1 MRLAGFEQITDQG
14 LEVNELWEKM
24 YKIITVILDKLA
36 PMRVSTF
43 RKSRPE
49 WLTAEIME
57 MMKDRNRALKAA
69 KMTQDLEDK
78 KRARK
83 LRNHLNTTIKLA
95 KKQYMLEKL
104 ETYKK
109 DPKIFWQTIQDIL
122 PKSNSSSILLHNK
135 DGTPMN
141 DSQTGEC
148 INDFFSNVGSNLAS
162 KIPECTPVL
171 TLLRH

>member
-1 MRLAGFEQITDQG
+1 MFVQQLRQVGFEQLTDQG
-14 LEVNELWEKM
+14 LEVNELWDEM

-57 MMKDRNRALKAA
+57 MMKDRDRALKAA
-69 KMTQDLEDK
+69 KMTKDLEDK

-83 LRNHLNTTIKLA
+83 LRNQLNSISKLA
-95 KKQYMLEKL
+95 KKQFLLEKL

-109 DPKIFWQTIQDIL
+109 DPKEFWQIIQEIL
-122 PKSNSSSILLHNK
+122 SKSNSSSILLHNE
-135 DGTPMN
+135 DRTLMN
-141 DSQTGEC
+141 DS
-148 INDFFSNVGSNLAS
+148 
-162 KIPECTPVL
+162 
-171 TLLRH
+171 